1 MDGIKS
7 REDYLE
13 AILVLKKKT
22 NDNVRKTDIAESL
35 GFSRPSVSI
44 ALKKLVEDGYIFT
57 DGERYV
63 HLTPKGQLL
72 AEKIYE
78 RHLVLTLI
86 LMELGVSK
94 DTAANDACNL
104 EHYMSDESFNKIKN
118 FYFKNFHDK
127 NG

>member
-35 GFSRPSVSI
+35 GFSRTSVSI

>member
-13 AILVLKKKT
+13 AILVLVKKT
-22 NDNVRKTDIAESL
+22 GDAVRKTDIAEL
-35 GFSRPSVSI
+35 MGFSRPSVSI
-44 ALKKLVEDGYIFT
+44 ALKKLEEDGYIFT
-57 DGERYV
+57 ENRRYI

-78 RHLVLTLI
+78 RHRVLTLI
-86 LMELGVSK
+86 LVELGVSK
-94 DTAANDACNL
+94 ATAGSDACNL
-104 EHYMSDESFNKIKN
+104 EHYISDESFNRVKE
-118 FYFKNFHDK
+118 FYFKYFHDK